1 MYNVSTEKGR
11 RTGRPPSTP
20 RGGIL
25 QIQHGESPRDESS
38 SVQDAIDSIAT
49 RLRALRV
56 ARGLGVRELAR
67 RVGVTPSLLS
77 QIERSSVNPSVVT
90 LFRLAEALGTT
101 TDYFFGNDR
110 GAQAIENPV
119 VRRDERARIE
129 LSGGIVWERITPTD
143 EHDFEFMAC
152 MYPPGATS
160 APDTQRHPGRDY
172 GILLEGTLLIDV
184 GFRTYRLEPGDSIAF
199 DASLPH
205 RLTNPGPDVARTI
218 WVVLDRN
225 RPPG

>member
-1 MYNVSTEKGR
+1 MQ
-11 RTGRPPSTP
+11 
-20 RGGIL
+20 L
-25 QIQHGESPRDESS
+25 QHADGSKEESN
-38 SVQDAIDSIAT
+38 SVQDAMDSIAT
-49 RLRALRV
+49 RLRELRV
-56 ARGLGVRELAR
+56 ARGLGIRELAR

-77 QIERSSVNPSVVT
+77 QMERSSVNPSVVT

-110 GAQAIENPV
+110 GPQANEDPV
-119 VRRDERARIE
+119 VRRADRARIE

-160 APDTQRHPGRDY
+160 AVETQRHPGRDY
-172 GILLEGTLLIDV
+172 GILLEGTLIIDV
-184 GFRTYRLEPGDSIAF
+184 GFRTFQLEPGDSIAF

-205 RLTNPGPDVARTI
+205 RLTNPGPEVARTI
-218 WVVLDRN
+218 WVVLDRAS
-225 RPPG
+225 PPS